1 MRVDSPGT
9 VVWFHREQRHWG
21 LGICVLK
28 PKKEYTGV
36 LREVLPPGEKS
47 NWGSHLFYFALLSSL
62 NNCLWTVCST
72 SAAVTDVRSH
82 DVRAACAPWTLLWFI
97 EKNIFP
103 NIWCFVSL
111 DQKFLTFTWFSQN
124 QKHSQTHV
132 KSRFKMFRELW
143 RPGFSFKIK

>member
-111 DQKFLTFTWFSQN
+111 DQKFLTRLHLILS
-124 QKHSQTHV
+124 
-132 KSRFKMFRELW
+132 KSKTLSDTCEESVQDVRRTLMTGL
-143 RPGFSFKIK
+143 

>member
-111 DQKFLTFTWFSQN
+111 DQKFLTRLHLILS
-124 QKHSQTHV
+124 
-132 KSRFKMFRELW
+132 KSKTLLDTCEESVQDVRRTLTT
-143 RPGFSFKIK
+143 GL